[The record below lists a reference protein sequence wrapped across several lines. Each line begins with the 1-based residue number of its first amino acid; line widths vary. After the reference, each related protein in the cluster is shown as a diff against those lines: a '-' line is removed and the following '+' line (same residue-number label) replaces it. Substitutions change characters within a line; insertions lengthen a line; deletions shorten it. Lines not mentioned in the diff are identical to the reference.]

1 MKKEISQFLAILVL
15 LGLLGISIFLNFFHL
30 NKINELSED
39 VVELHRQQS
48 NLESTINQLHNLDG
62 EDGHGH

>member
-1 MKKEISQFLAILVL
+1 MKKEINQFLAILVL

-48 NLESTINQLHNLDG
+48 NLESAINQLHNLDG

>member
-1 MKKEISQFLAILVL
+1 MKKEINQFLAILVL

-48 NLESTINQLHNLDG
+48 HLESTINQLHNLDG